1 MNYFLK
7 AFVSSVMLCVVTLA
21 AVYFFAKRK
30 QQSRPPQEVLW
41 HESLTQ
47 LKELSRH
54 KHRQSLHYI
63 AYAHYAERD
72 SLHALAALM
81 NAISHADAVQ
91 CDNCRQAISS
101 LGGEYSS
108 PTTLPTHF
116 TNHADHIAYALRDK
130 NYTHSTLFPPA
141 IEQAL
146 EDNNRFV
153 ARMLTWC
160 HASDTKQ
167 IFLLQQF
174 LYQEVTHARFRVCPV
189 CGNISWEAISP
200 RHCPHCMTDSI
211 RFVVFAFPKIQ

>member
-1 MNYFLK
+1 
-7 AFVSSVMLCVVTLA
+7 
-21 AVYFFAKRK
+21 
-30 QQSRPPQEVLW
+30 
-41 HESLTQ
+41 
-47 LKELSRH
+47 
-54 KHRQSLHYI
+54 
-63 AYAHYAERD
+63 
-72 SLHALAALM
+72 M

-116 TNHADHIAYALRDK
+116 TNHADHISYALRDK
-130 NYTHSTLFPPA
+130 SYTHTTLFPPA

-146 EDNNRFV
+146 KDNNRYV

-174 LYQEVTHARFRVCPV
+174 ISQDVTHARYRVCPV
-189 CGNISWEAISP
+189 CGNISWEPISP
-200 RHCPHCMTDSI
+200 RHCPHCMTDSV

>member
-1 MNYFLK
+1 MRLRTPFIA
-7 AFVSSVMLCVVTLA
+7 AFTIALTALIIAYLA
-21 AVYFFAKRK
+21 SLRFPAEPTDYLWYDSLQQLGEIGRAKY
-30 QQSRPPQEVLW
+30 
-41 HESLTQ
+41 
-47 LKELSRH
+47 
-54 KHRQSLHYI
+54 RQSHRYGE
-63 AYAHYAERD
+63 YARRAERD

-116 TNHADHIAYALRDK
+116 TNHTDHIAYALRDK
-130 NYTHSTLFPPA
+130 SYTHSTLFPPA

-146 EDNNRFV
+146 KDNNRFV

-174 LYQEVTHARFRVCPV
+174 LAQEITNARYRVCPV
-189 CGNISWEAISP
+189 CGNISWESISP
-200 RHCPHCMTDSI
+200 RHCPHCMTDSV
-211 RFVVFAFPKIQ
+211 RFVVFAYPEM

>member
-7 AFVSSVMLCVVTLA
+7 AFVSSILLCVAVLA
-21 AVYFFAKRK
+21 AAYFFARRK
-30 QQSRPPQEVLW
+30 QQTRPAQEVLW
-41 HESLTQ
+41 AENLSQ

-101 LGGEYSS
+101 LGGEYTS

-116 TNHADHIAYALRDK
+116 TSNTDHIIYVLRDK
-130 NYTHSTLFPPA
+130 GYTHSTLFPPA

-160 HASDTKQ
+160 DASDTKQ
-167 IFLLQQF
+167 IFLLQRQ
-174 LYQEVTHARFRVCPV
+174 LSDEVHYVRYRVCPV
-189 CGNISWEAISP
+189 CGDISWEAISP
-200 RHCPHCMTDSI
+200 RHCPHCMTDST
-211 RFVVFAFPKIQ
+211 RFVIFAYPATQ